1 MKQEPPVNPDLHNRN
16 DSFQSDVAAYAP
28 RFPDFLKNRATPVEV
43 SEQGETKA
51 TATYVDGE
59 IIKQAVLGQIPFVK
73 FSMACFECSGERD
86 HI

>member
-51 TATYVDGE
+51 TATYVDGNRRFGGRSHSLSLVWPASNA
-59 IIKQAVLGQIPFVK
+59 QVK
-73 FSMACFECSGERD
+73 ETTYE
-86 HI
+86 